1 MENAIQVK
9 NLSKSYGDFCLDS
22 ISFELPKGTILG
34 LIGENGAGKST
45 LISAIVGNVSS
56 CYDQLNILGK
66 EFVNHEK
73 EIKEK
78 IGVIFDTA
86 YYNEDFTPI
95 FISKILKNV
104 YKNFD
109 LVMYKDYLQR
119 FGLPE
124 KKKLKT
130 FSKGMKMK
138 LQFACVLSYK
148 PELLILDEATN
159 GLDPL
164 FRNEI
169 LEVLRDFTEDETHS
183 VLMSSHIT
191 SDLDKIADY
200 IAYLHEGK
208 LAFILSNDEL
218 QNSYGIIH
226 CKENFFQQLNP
237 QDIVFYKKE
246 DYYYSVLIKNKYEI
260 KKVFYDIDI
269 HPASIEDVMI
279 FYAKGQKV

>member
-1 MENAIQVK
+1 
-9 NLSKSYGDFCLDS
+9 
-22 ISFELPKGTILG
+22 
-34 LIGENGAGKST
+34 
-45 LISAIVGNVSS
+45 
-56 CYDQLNILGK
+56 
-66 EFVNHEK
+66 
-73 EIKEK
+73 
-78 IGVIFDTA
+78 
-86 YYNEDFTPI
+86 
-95 FISKILKNV
+95 
-104 YKNFD
+104 
-109 LVMYKDYLQR
+109 
-119 FGLPE
+119 
-124 KKKLKT
+124 
-130 FSKGMKMK
+130 
-138 LQFACVLSYK
+138 
-148 PELLILDEATN
+148 
-159 GLDPL
+159 
-164 FRNEI
+164 
-169 LEVLRDFTEDETHS
+169 
-183 VLMSSHIT
+183 MSSHIT